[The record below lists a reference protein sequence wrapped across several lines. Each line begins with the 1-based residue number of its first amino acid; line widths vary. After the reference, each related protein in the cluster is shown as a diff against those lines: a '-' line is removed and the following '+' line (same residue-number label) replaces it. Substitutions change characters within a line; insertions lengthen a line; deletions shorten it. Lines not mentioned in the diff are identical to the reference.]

1 MRYLFSIVLLLL
13 PLAITAQVEF
23 RGRVLDIASKKGVPS
38 ASVFL
43 TGTTLGASTD
53 EQGYFSMQIP
63 EGSYEVLFN
72 VLGYQPNIIKLSTP
86 DMQKDAYEIFL
97 TPSYVEL
104 GSLKIEEERDPIWYK
119 NLAIFKQYFLG
130 TSKNA
135 KASKILNQ
143 IILRLDSDSDP
154 QTLKVSAPDFLQIKN
169 LNLGYRVEYLLEEF
183 TYSQRSKS
191 FYFSGYPQFIADTTL
206 KKSKAKRI
214 ETNRRKAYL
223 GSLQHLIRS
232 LYEGTTAEEG
242 FEFRTVVRTDNP
254 GRPSQSQ
261 IDAAKDLNALSSNS
275 TEQDSLHK
283 NFIRKERLNPYVD
296 RLIDELVPDSDLVR
310 VDEKG
315 RKYLVFDNLL
325 HVTYTKELESIE
337 YLQQFSTKKPGNQQS
352 ILLLNNME
360 VEIFKNGTYGNRS
373 GVFLEGYMGWEK
385 IGELMPLD
393 YKLDK

>member
-1 MRYLFSIVLLLL
+1 
-13 PLAITAQVEF
+13 
-23 RGRVLDIASKKGVPS
+23 
-38 ASVFL
+38 
-43 TGTTLGASTD
+43 
-53 EQGYFSMQIP
+53 
-63 EGSYEVLFN
+63 
-72 VLGYQPNIIKLSTP
+72 VLGYQPHIIKLSTP

-97 TPSYVEL
+97 TPAYVEL

-135 KASKILNQ
+135 KSSKILNQ
-143 IILRLDSDSDP
+143 IILRLDSDSEP

-206 KKSKAKRI
+206 TKSKAKRI
-214 ETNRRKAYL
+214 ATNRRKAYL

-242 FEFRTVVRTDNP
+242 FEFRTVVRTNNP
-254 GRPSQSQ
+254 VRPSQSQ
-261 IDAAKDLNALSSNS
+261 IDAAKDLNALSANS

-325 HVTYTKELESIE
+325 HVTYTMELESIE

-373 GVFLEGYMGWEK
+373 GIFLEGYMGWEK

>member
-1 MRYLFSIVLLLL
+1 M
-13 PLAITAQVEF
+13 
-23 RGRVLDIASKKGVPS
+23 
-38 ASVFL
+38 
-43 TGTTLGASTD
+43 
-53 EQGYFSMQIP
+53 
-63 EGSYEVLFN
+63 
-72 VLGYQPNIIKLSTP
+72 
-86 DMQKDAYEIFL
+86 
-97 TPSYVEL
+97 
-104 GSLKIEEERDPIWYK
+104 
-119 NLAIFKQYFLG
+119 
-130 TSKNA
+130 
-135 KASKILNQ
+135 
-143 IILRLDSDSDP
+143 
-154 QTLKVSAPDFLQIKN
+154 
-169 LNLGYRVEYLLEEF
+169 GYRVEYLLEEF

-206 KKSKAKRI
+206 TKSKAKRI
-214 ETNRRKAYL
+214 ATNRRKAYL

-242 FEFRTVVRTDNP
+242 FEFRTVVRTNNP
-254 GRPSQSQ
+254 VRPSQSQ
-261 IDAAKDLNALSSNS
+261 IDAAKDLNALSANS

-325 HVTYTKELESIE
+325 HVTYTMELESIE

-373 GVFLEGYMGWEK
+373 GIFLEGYMGWEK

>member
-1 MRYLFSIVLLLL
+1 MKYLFSIVLLLL

-23 RGRVLDIASKKGVPS
+23 RGRVLDIAKKTGVPS

-72 VLGYQPNIIKLSTP
+72 VLGYQPHIIKLSTP

-97 TPSYVEL
+97 TPAYVEL

-135 KASKILNQ
+135 KSSKILNQ
-143 IILRLDSDSDP
+143 IILRLDSDSEP

-206 KKSKAKRI
+206 TKSKAKRI
-214 ETNRRKAYL
+214 ATNRRKAYL

-242 FEFRTVVRTDNP
+242 FEFRTVVRTNNP
-254 GRPSQSQ
+254 VRPSQSQ
-261 IDAAKDLNALSSNS
+261 IDAAKDLNALSANS

-325 HVTYTKELESIE
+325 HVTYTMELESIE

-373 GVFLEGYMGWEK
+373 GIFLEGYMGWEK